1 MLTVAPGGRLTD
13 RFPPSGP
20 LPGWLT
26 EEDLAR
32 IEAELPPVA
41 GERYNEVGMASVDL

>member
-1 MLTVAPGGRLTD
+1 MTNEQLVGRAI
-13 RFPPSGP
+13 
-20 LPGWLT
+20 

-41 GERYNEVGMASVDL
+41 GERYDRAGMASVNL